1 MDQYYKTTV
10 RIAFEDKKGNL
21 KYKSESY
28 IVYAISP
35 TDVEAK
41 LATELTGE
49 DYEIKNISVTNIVGI
64 LGAK

>member
-1 MDQYYKTTV
+1 MDQYYKTTIK
-10 RIAFEDKKGNL
+10 IAFEDSKGNL
-21 KYKSESY
+21 KYKAESY

-41 LATELTGE
+41 LAKELSGQ

-64 LGAK
+64 LGNK

>member
-1 MDQYYKTTV
+1 METYYKTTV
-10 RIAFEDKKGNL
+10 KIAYETNKGAL

-41 LATELTGE
+41 LAKELNGE